1 MSEISLFNRV
11 ETLSRNDGGTQYID
25 FEVVPSEDYPVDI
38 ECNIQPYRDG
48 KNTLKLPDGF
58 RSVYAIEIRSPSEL
72 RANDELEDWMADEI
86 VYEGRT
92 FYCLDVANWTGHSTG
107 GISLIPNHYLG
118 LFYRRDKVD

>member
-1 MSEISLFNRV
+1 MSIISLFNRV
-11 ETLSRNDGGTQYID
+11 ETISRNDGGTQYID
-25 FEVVPSEDYPVDI
+25 FEVVPSADYPVEI

-48 KNTLKLPDGF
+48 NNNLKLPDGF
-58 RSVYAIEIRSPSEL
+58 RGIYAIEIRTPSEL
-72 RANDELEDWMADEI
+72 RANDELEEWMADEI

-107 GISLIPNHYLG
+107 GVSLIPNHYLG

>member
-11 ETLSRNDGGTQYID
+11 ETINRNDGGTQYID

-118 LFYRRDKVD
+118 LFYRRDKID

>member
-1 MSEISLFNRV
+1 MSTISLFNRV
-11 ETLSRNDGGTQYID
+11 ETISRNDGGTQYVD
-25 FEVVPSEDYPVDI
+25 FEVVPSEDYTVDI

-48 KNTLKLPDGF
+48 KNNLKLPDGF
-58 RSVYAIEIRSPSEL
+58 RSVYAIEIRTPSEL
-72 RANDELEDWMADEI
+72 RANDELEEWMADEI

-107 GISLIPNHYLG
+107 GVSLIPNHYLG

>member
-1 MSEISLFNRV
+1 MSIISLFNRV
-11 ETLSRNDGGTQYID
+11 ETISRNDGGTQYID
-25 FEVVPSEDYPVDI
+25 FEVVPAEDYLVEI

-48 KNTLKLPDGF
+48 KNNLKLPDGF
-58 RSVYAIEIRSPSEL
+58 RSVYAIEIRTPSEL
-72 RANDELEDWMADEI
+72 RANDELEEWMADEI

-107 GISLIPNHYLG
+107 GVSLIPNHYLG

>member
-25 FEVVPSEDYPVDI
+25 FEVVPAEDYPVEI

-58 RSVYAIEIRSPSEL
+58 RSVYAIEVRSPSEL
-72 RANDELEDWMADEI
+72 RANDEVEDWMADEI

-92 FYCLDVANWTGHSTG
+92 FYCLDVANWTGHSTS

>member
-11 ETLSRNDGGTQYID
+11 ETLSRNDGGTEYID
-25 FEVVPSEDYPVDI
+25 FEVVPSEDYPVEI

-58 RSVYAIEIRSPSEL
+58 RSVYAIEIRTPSEL
-72 RANDELEDWMADEI
+72 RSNDEFDDWMADEI

-92 FYCLDVANWTGHSTG
+92 FYCLDVANWTGHSSG
-107 GISLIPNHYLG
+107 GTSLIPNHYLG

>member
-25 FEVVPSEDYPVDI
+25 FEVVPAEDYPVEI

-58 RSVYAIEIRSPSEL
+58 RSVYAIEVRSPSEL

-107 GISLIPNHYLG
+107 GVSLIPNHYLG

>member
-1 MSEISLFNRV
+1 MSAISLFNRV
-11 ETLSRNDGGTQYID
+11 ETINRNDGGTQYID
-25 FEVVPSEDYPVDI
+25 FEVVPAEDYPVDI

>member
-25 FEVVPSEDYPVDI
+25 FEVVPEEDYPVEI

>member
-11 ETLSRNDGGTQYID
+11 ETLSRNDGGTEYID
-25 FEVVPSEDYPVDI
+25 FEVVPSEDYPVEI

-58 RSVYAIEIRSPSEL
+58 RSVYAIEIRTPSEL
-72 RANDELEDWMADEI
+72 RSNDEFDDWMADEI

-92 FYCLDVANWTGHSTG
+92 FYCLDVANWTGHSSG

>member
-11 ETLSRNDGGTQYID
+11 ETINRNDGGTEYID
-25 FEVVPSEDYPVDI
+25 FEVVPSEDYQVEI

-58 RSVYAIEIRSPSEL
+58 RSVYAIEVRTPSEL
-72 RANDELEDWMADEI
+72 RSNDEFDDWMADEI
-86 VYEGRT
+86 EYEGRT